1 MLLLK
6 KVNNYINFNIK
17 LFVEEKILD
26 YNLENYNNNI

>member
-17 LFVEEKILD
+17 LFVEEKILE

>member
-26 YNLENYNNNI
+26 YNLENYNNNL